1 MQSHRQISAME
12 GGRMAYR
19 RVGLAA
25 HTKGRAQ
32 RSAQQKL
39 PRHGSQVVHR
49 PLTTMWGVL
58 KKERADVRFPPSL
71 SQASHEN
78 LKYTAMQAALG
89 QAAIVYDH
97 VPWPQPHE
105 NGAVSS

>member
-1 MQSHRQISAME
+1 MAHRRI
-12 GGRMAYR
+12 GFK
-19 RVGLAA
+19 A
-25 HTKGRAQ
+25 HTECRAQ
-32 RSAQQKL
+32 RSTQQLL
-39 PRHGSQVVHR
+39 PYHRFGVVHW
-49 PLTTMWGVL
+49 PLTTVGGVF